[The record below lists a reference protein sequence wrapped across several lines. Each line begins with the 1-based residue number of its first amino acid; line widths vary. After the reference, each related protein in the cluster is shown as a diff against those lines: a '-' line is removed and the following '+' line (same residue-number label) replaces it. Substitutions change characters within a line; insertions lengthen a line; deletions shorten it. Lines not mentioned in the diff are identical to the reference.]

1 MPDSVVIAGSTF
13 LPLIS
18 YRFRT
23 ELDRNFDRWRLLVL
37 IYRDSTIFLSEC
49 FFKHLLCGGSGSFS
63 PMVVDLDRV
72 SLSAYSDGGVA
83 ARF

>member
-37 IYRDSTIFLSEC
+37 VCLDSTILFSAHC
-49 FFKHLLCGGSGSFS
+49 MRWIWFIFS
-63 PMVVDLDRV
+63 PGGHTDGL
-72 SLSAYSDGGVA
+72 SLTAYSDGGVA